1 MKAALLTDYAGPEA
15 IVLRELP
22 EPAPAE
28 GEVLLGFEAAEV
40 NYPDAL
46 VVSGRYQ
53 TRPPLPFIPG
63 KTIVGRVLDARGAA
77 APARGARVI
86 AHVEYGAFA
95 ERVALP
101 AAACLPVPQGIGAA
115 DAAALGLN
123 YQTAH
128 FALAARGGLAAG
140 ENVLVLGASGAVGAA
155 ALQLARPLGAARVL
169 AGIRSE
175 AAAAA
180 ALADGADAALRLDQG
195 AELREQV
202 AAATGGRG
210 VDVVIDP
217 LGDAVTAAA
226 LRCLA
231 PCGRLVVVGF
241 AAGEIP
247 QIRSNYLLVKN
258 VGVLGLNWADHRD
271 REPARVAAAQAAIFA
286 LFLEGRLRPRIHRR
300 LPLAA
305 AAEALGLV
313 ARGGLPG
320 RVLLEG

>member
-1 MKAALLTDYAGPEA
+1 MKAALLTEYAGPSA
-15 IVLRELP
+15 IVLRDLP
-22 EPAPAE
+22 EPVPAE

-46 VVSGRYQ
+46 VVSDRYQ

-63 KTIVGRVLDARGAA
+63 KAMVGRVLDARGAA

-101 AAACLPVPQGIGAA
+101 AAACLPVPEGIDAA

-140 ENVLVLGASGAVGAA
+140 ESVLVLDASGAVGAA
-155 ALQLARPLGAARVL
+155 ALQLARPLGAAQVL
-169 AGIRSE
+169 AGIRGE
-175 AAAAA
+175 
-180 ALADGADAALRLDQG
+180 
-195 AELREQV
+195 

-247 QIRSNYLLVKN
+247 QIRSNYLLVKS
-258 VGVLGLNWADHRD
+258 VGVLGLNWADRRD
-271 REPARVAAAQAAIFA
+271 REPARVAAVQAEIFA
-286 LFLEGRLRPRIHRR
+286 LFLEGRLRSRIHRR

-305 AAEALGLV
+305 AAEALDLV

>member
-1 MKAALLTDYAGPEA
+1 MGH
-15 IVLRELP
+15 
-22 EPAPAE
+22 
-28 GEVLLGFEAAEV
+28 
-40 NYPDAL
+40 
-46 VVSGRYQ
+46 S
-53 TRPPLPFIPG
+53 
-63 KTIVGRVLDARGAA
+63 
-77 APARGARVI
+77 
-86 AHVEYGAFA
+86 
-95 ERVALP
+95 
-101 AAACLPVPQGIGAA
+101 
-115 DAAALGLN
+115 
-123 YQTAH
+123 TA
-128 FALAARGGLAAG
+128 
-140 ENVLVLGASGAVGAA
+140 
-155 ALQLARPLGAARVL
+155 
-169 AGIRSE
+169 
-175 AAAAA
+175 
-180 ALADGADAALRLDQG
+180 
-195 AELREQV
+195 
-202 AAATGGRG
+202 GGRG

-217 LGDAVTAAA
+217 LGDALTAAA